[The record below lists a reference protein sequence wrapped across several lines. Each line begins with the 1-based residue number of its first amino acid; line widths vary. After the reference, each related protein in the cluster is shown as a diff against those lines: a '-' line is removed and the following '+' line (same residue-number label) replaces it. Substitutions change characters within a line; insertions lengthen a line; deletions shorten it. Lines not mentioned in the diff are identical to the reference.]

1 METSFE
7 PVFIVEGN
15 APAGIS
21 LINFCRVMLFSALAL
36 VAGAV
41 CLRAQNNPS
50 SDDTA
55 VEQLRRGGE
64 SLGVHNWDGALSEFQ
79 EALRIDPNNV
89 NAHIGAGRALGEK
102 GDRDAALA
110 EFDEAIRLNPDSAE
124 AHNGAG
130 WVLGLNGD
138 LDGAV
143 REYREA
149 VRVKPDY
156 FKAHY
161 NIGWA
166 LSKKNDL
173 DGSLQEYREAT
184 RLQPNDPDAHDGV
197 AWVLSKKGDWDGALR
212 EYREVIR
219 LKPSDAR
226 PHSDAAWILTQKDDW
241 KGALQEYQKAIRL
254 KPNEI
259 EPHQALGNAY
269 MARKDF
275 DAALREYQEEVRLKP
290 SSAQAHCDVGVALR
304 RKDDWD
310 GALAEHR
317 EAVRVQP
324 EFAPA
329 HADLALDLSHQGDWD
344 GGIREA
350 REAIRLQPNH
360 ALAHF
365 YLGRGL
371 EHKGDRRAALDEYR
385 QAAKLSPE
393 NAVITENFDRLNG
406 DLSILPGNWSPAM
419 VRAFTISAALVPSFL
434 LFGFFR
440 ARDLYPEPARALWA
454 TFFLGAFIVF
464 PVLLLDWPLNELV
477 SLFHGPIAHGFAD
490 ALFTAALPEELLKFA
505 VVVLF
510 CSRMKAFNEPMDGI
524 VYGAVASLGFA
535 TLENIGYVTQ
545 NGIVIAI
552 WRAFSSVPGHAFMGA
567 LMGYFV
573 GQWRFGPPAHRVWA
587 LIKAYLVPVSLH
599 WAYDFPLLAYGAANK
614 LAGPARQ
621 AAMNKIA
628 PFMIFSILILVLE
641 TIWGLRV
648 VNRLR
653 REQIQ
658 FTRDAVAAAAAAE
671 GAMDIVAL
679 MNAPDAPPSA
689 WPGWLMALAGGLVAT
704 FGGFISLLVVIL
716 FAESQF
722 QPKADFDLFGGTL
735 LGGIPLLIG
744 LVLFAYGVKRI
755 HASTRRLPPK
765 PVLVPASGI

>member
-1 METSFE
+1 M
-7 PVFIVEGN
+7 
-15 APAGIS
+15 
-21 LINFCRVMLFSALAL
+21 NFFRVILLSALAL
-36 VAGAV
+36 LPGTVSLCAQSEPPGA
-41 CLRAQNNPS
+41 
-50 SDDTA
+50 DTA
-55 VEQLRRGGE
+55 AEHLK
-64 SLGVHNWDGALSEFQ
+64 LGTEFLGQRNWDAALREYQ
-79 EALRIDPNNV
+79 EAVRIDPNNV
-89 NAHIGAGRALGEK
+89 DAHIGAGRALGEK
-102 GDRDAALA
+102 GERDAALA
-110 EFDEAIRLNPDSAE
+110 EFKEAIRLNPDSAE
-124 AHNGAG
+124 AHNGMG
-130 WVLGLNGD
+130 WVLGLKGD
-138 LDGAV
+138 LDGAL

-149 VRVKPDY
+149 VRLKPDY

-166 LSKKNDL
+166 LSEKNDL
-173 DGSLQEYREAT
+173 DGSLQEYREAV
-184 RLQPNDPDAHDGV
+184 RLKPNDPDAHEGV
-197 AWVLSKKGDWDGALR
+197 AWVLSKKGAWDGALL
-212 EYREVIR
+212 EYRQVIH
-219 LKPSDAR
+219 LKPTDPNS
-226 PHSDAAWILTQKDDW
+226 HINVAWVLSQKDDW

-254 KPNEI
+254 NPNDL

-269 MARKDF
+269 LARKDF
-275 DAALREYQEEVRLKP
+275 DAALREFREEVRLKP
-290 SSAQAHCDVGVALR
+290 SSAQAHCDVGTALR

-317 EAVRVQP
+317 EAVHVQP
-324 EFAPA
+324 DFAPA
-329 HADLALDLSHQGDWD
+329 HADLALDLSHMGDWD

-385 QAAKLSPE
+385 RAAKLAPE
-393 NAVITENFDRLNG
+393 NAVITENFARLDR
-406 DLSILPGNWSPAM
+406 DLSLLPGNWSPAM

-464 PVLLLDWPLNELV
+464 PVLLLDWPLNQLV
-477 SLFHGPIAHGFAD
+477 SFFHGPIGHGFAD

-510 CSRMKAFNEPMDGI
+510 CARMKAFNEPMDGI

-545 NGIVIAI
+545 NGIGIAV

-614 LAGPARQ
+614 LTGPARL
-621 AAMNKIA
+621 AAVSEIA
-628 PFMIFSILILVLE
+628 PLMILSIAILVLE
-641 TIWGLRV
+641 TIWGLRLV
-648 VNRLR
+648 SRLR

-689 WPGWLMALAGGLVAT
+689 WPGWLMTLVGGLVAT
-704 FGGFISLLVVIL
+704 CGGFLSLFVVIL

-722 QPKADFDLFGGTL
+722 QASADFDLLGGAL
-735 LGGIPLLIG
+735 IGGIPLLIG

-755 HASTRRLPPK
+755 HASHRRLPPK
-765 PVLVPASGI
+765 PVIAAAGI